1 MLTRKRG
8 ANKHKSLLFTFA
20 NLLKRVF
27 MRIAL
32 LGGTGHIGEG
42 LALRWAPKHEIMI
55 GSRSVEKAEEAA
67 AFCEEQLLEK
77 GTTCKLSGEE
87 NVEAIADC
95 DVVVLALQYQYAMP
109 TAVAIKEK
117 LDPSAIVVS
126 PVVPMTKD
134 GFLRYEPSKKY
145 GSAALEI
152 QSVLSD
158 NEVVSAFHTTPAA
171 RLLDLKDELGLDVL
185 VCGSEKPKKVVMEL
199 IKDIEGLTPFDAG
212 PLEASYMLES
222 ITPLL
227 INISARNRIKNSS
240 IRIVGQQID

>member
-1 MLTRKRG
+1 
-8 ANKHKSLLFTFA
+8 
-20 NLLKRVF
+20 

-32 LGGTGHIGEG
+32 LGGTGNIGEG
-42 LALRWAPKHEIMI
+42 LALRWAPKHDIMI
-55 GSRSVEKAEEAA
+55 GSRSAEKAEEAA
-67 AFCEEQLLEK
+67 TFCEERLMGQ
-77 GTTCKLSGEE
+77 GITCELSGEE
-87 NVEAIADC
+87 NVQAIADC

-117 LDPSAIVVS
+117 LDPKAIIVS

-134 GFLRYEPSKKY
+134 GFLRYKPSKTY

-152 QSVLSD
+152 QSTLSH

-171 RLLDLKDELGLDVL
+171 RLLDLNDKLGLDVL

-199 IKDIEGLTPFDAG
+199 IRDIEGLTPFDAG
-212 PLEASYMLES
+212 PLEASYMIES

-227 INISARNRIKNSS
+227 INISARNKIKNSS
-240 IRIVGQQID
+240 IRIVGQQIE

>member
-1 MLTRKRG
+1 
-8 ANKHKSLLFTFA
+8 
-20 NLLKRVF
+20 

-32 LGGTGHIGEG
+32 LGGTGNIGEG
-42 LALRWAPKHEIMI
+42 LALRWAPKHDIII
-55 GSRSVEKAEEAA
+55 GSRSAEKAEEAA
-67 AFCEEQLLEK
+67 AFCEERLLEK
-77 GTTCKLSGEE
+77 GTTCELSGED
-87 NVEAIADC
+87 NIQAIADC
-95 DVVVLALQYQYAMP
+95 EVVVLALQYQYAMP

-117 LDPSAIVVS
+117 LNPSAIVVS
-126 PVVPMTKD
+126 PVVPMAKD
-134 GFLRYEPSKKY
+134 GFLRYQPSQKY

-152 QSVLSD
+152 QSALSD

-171 RLLDLKDELGLDVL
+171 RLLDLEDKLGLDVL
-185 VCGSEKPKKVVMEL
+185 VCGSEKPKKVVTGL

-212 PLEASYMLES
+212 PLEASYMVES

>member
-1 MLTRKRG
+1 
-8 ANKHKSLLFTFA
+8 
-20 NLLKRVF
+20 

-32 LGGTGHIGEG
+32 LGGTGNIGEG
-42 LALRWAPKHEIMI
+42 LALRWGPKHDVMI
-55 GSRSVEKAEEAA
+55 GSRSAEKAEEAA
-67 AFCEEQLLEK
+67 TFCEERLSEQ
-77 GTTCKLSGEE
+77 GITCELSGEE
-87 NVEAIADC
+87 NVQAIADC
-95 DVVVLALQYQYAMP
+95 DVVVLALQYQYAIP
-109 TAVAIKEK
+109 TAVAFKEK
-117 LDPSAIVVS
+117 LDPKAIVVS

-134 GFLRYEPSKKY
+134 GFLRYEPPEKY

-152 QSVLSD
+152 QSVLLG

-171 RLLDLKDELGLDVL
+171 RLLDLKDKLGLDVL

-240 IRIVGQQID
+240 IRIVGQQIE

>member
-1 MLTRKRG
+1 
-8 ANKHKSLLFTFA
+8 
-20 NLLKRVF
+20 

-32 LGGTGHIGEG
+32 LGGTGNIGEG
-42 LALRWAPKHEIMI
+42 LALRWAPKHNVII
-55 GSRSVEKAEEAA
+55 GSRSAEKAEEAA
-67 AFCEEQLLEK
+67 TFCEERLFEE
-77 GTTCKLSGEE
+77 GTRCELSGEE
-87 NVEAIADC
+87 NVQAIADC

-109 TAVAIKEK
+109 TAVAIKDK
-117 LDPSAIVVS
+117 LDPNAIVVS

-152 QSVLSD
+152 QSTLLD

-171 RLLDLKDELGLDVL
+171 RLIDLKDKLGLDVL
-185 VCGSEKPKKVVMEL
+185 ACGSEKPKQIVMRL
-199 IKDIEGLTPFDAG
+199 VKDIEGLAPFDAG
-212 PLEASYMLES
+212 PLEASYMVES

-240 IRIVGQQID
+240 IRIVGQQIE

>member
-1 MLTRKRG
+1 
-8 ANKHKSLLFTFA
+8 
-20 NLLKRVF
+20 

-32 LGGTGHIGEG
+32 LGGTGNIGEG
-42 LALRWAPKHEIMI
+42 LALRWAPKHEVVI
-55 GSRSVEKAEEAA
+55 GSRSAAKAEEAA
-67 AFCEEQLLEK
+67 TFCKERLFEE
-77 GTTCKLSGEE
+77 GTACELYGEE
-87 NVEAIADC
+87 NAQAIADC

-109 TAVAIKEK
+109 TVVAIKEK
-117 LDPSAIVVS
+117 LDPHAIIIS

-134 GFLRYEPSKKY
+134 GFLRYEPPKKY

-152 QSVLSD
+152 QSALSG
-158 NEVVSAFHTTPAA
+158 NEIVSAFHTTPAA
-171 RLLDLKDELGLDVL
+171 RLIDLKDRLGLDVL
-185 VCGSEKPKKVVMEL
+185 VCGSEKPKQIVMGL
-199 IKDIEGLTPFDAG
+199 VKDIEGLTPFDAG